1 MNRIISI
8 ILFSLMFSQTELTTR
23 VYEMNI
29 TWSQNAEQFNFNL
42 EDIVGIE
49 LDSAIINFYALK
61 EADYF
66 GSDLDFEVYLNND
79 YPDDVILAKAR
90 YKNQVGLV
98 DHNDGYG
105 IWDTNFIYS
114 SSLNYIIR
122 VLQDFQGPGS
132 AILEFAVT
140 AEFPLEDQLQGDMN
154 DDNSLDILDI
164 LAIVNIIVQNPNDE

>member
-29 TWSQNAEQFNFNL
+29 AWSQNAEQFNFNL

-79 YPDDVILAKAR
+79 YPDDVILV
-90 YKNQVGLV
+90 NPE
-98 DHNDGYG
+98 
-105 IWDTNFIYS
+105 S
-114 SSLNYIIR
+114 SK
-122 VLQDFQGPGS
+122 
-132 AILEFAVT
+132 
-140 AEFPLEDQLQGDMN
+140 
-154 DDNSLDILDI
+154 
-164 LAIVNIIVQNPNDE
+164 NIIPIPIDDTMGE